1 MQSAVIRPRTCM
13 RGAALAGMAL
23 CAAALATL
31 FAGAAHAQA
40 WPNKPIHI
48 VVPFAPGGGTDVTVR
63 IVGPRLGEALGQPV
77 VVDYKAGAGTMIGTE
92 FTARAAPDGYTIM
105 IASASHALNPALHAK
120 VPYHPTR
127 DFQALSMGV
136 SFPFVLAV
144 TNALPVANVK
154 ELIAAARAGP
164 GKLSFAS
171 SGVGSTPHL
180 AGEVFKSM
188 TGTSLVHVPYKGGGP
203 ALNDVIAG
211 QVPVTFSTAVE
222 TLPQVRAGKLRGLAV
237 SSAKRASMAPELP
250 TIAEAG
256 VPGYDVTGWYVFLA
270 PAATPRPIVERLN
283 AEITRILQ
291 TPATRDQLISLA
303 AEPWPTTPAAA
314 QDYVA
319 SETQRWA
326 QVIRQ
331 ANIKPD

>member
-1 MQSAVIRPRTCM
+1 MLDRRIPRTHV
-13 RGAALAGMAL
+13 RSAFSSRIFAVLACIA
-23 CAAALATL
+23 CAIG
-31 FAGAAHAQA
+31 GAAHAQS
-40 WPNKPIHI
+40 WPGKPIHMI
-48 VVPFAPGGGTDVTVR
+48 VPFAPGGGTDVTVR

-92 FTARAAPDGYTIM
+92 FTARAPADGYTIM
-105 IASASHALNPALHAK
+105 IASASHALNPSLHSK
-120 VPYHPTR
+120 VAYHPTR
-127 DFQALSMGV
+127 DFQALTMGV

-144 TNALPVANVK
+144 TNTLPVSNVK
-154 ELIAAARAGP
+154 ELIAAARADP

-237 SSAKRASMAPELP
+237 SSVKRAATAPELP

-270 PAATPRPIVERLN
+270 PAGTPKAIIGRLN
-283 AEITRILQ
+283 QEITRILQ
-291 TPATRDQLISLA
+291 TPAARDQLLALA
-303 AEPWPTTPAAA
+303 AEPWPTTPAVA
-314 QDYVA
+314 QDYIA